1 MNKGPKPIH
10 MADAFRLAWIISKKS
25 WDDLEEG
32 EDEGWTDNIWVC
44 RGCNYEM
51 TPDEWEMR
59 NCPQCGTRN
68 TVHPSMR

>member
-1 MNKGPKPIH
+1 
-10 MADAFRLAWIISKKS
+10 MADAFGMAWIISKKS

-32 EDEGWTDNIWVC
+32 EDEGWTGNIWVC

-51 TPDEWEMR
+51 TPEEWEMR

-68 TVHPSMR
+68 TLHPSMR